1 MMEEIKPK
9 VAFSKRNCIFPAYY
23 FEFLNLRFL
32 PISVFVLLSCAL
44 MSAQT
49 ASSLSAEQII
59 RHHIA
64 AIGGEENLRKIND
77 RSIHLSGTYA
87 GANVAVEIYQKAPD
101 KYLSKLSFGFLEQV
115 IRFDGKDGIKV
126 SSIGEEYM
134 VGDELL
140 RLRLQADI
148 LALTHLSQLGIT
160 PVLDGIV
167 SVDSLICYKVN
178 FMYPSGN
185 YSSAFYDTATFYKIR
200 EESVV
205 RTENGSY
212 IQSTVFSDFRP
223 EDGVIYPRSFLQ
235 SIGDKKVITSVNGI
249 LVNTGLKDSFF
260 EENISIDP

>member
-1 MMEEIKPK
+1 MMEETKRK
-9 VAFSKRNCIFPAYY
+9 AAFSKRSRIFPTYY
-23 FEFLNLRFL
+23 FEFLNLRYL
-32 PISVFVLLSCAL
+32 PVSVFVLLYCTL
-44 MSAQT
+44 MSAQP

-59 RHHIA
+59 RRHIA
-64 AIGGEENLRKIND
+64 AIGGEDNLRKIAD

-101 KYLSKLSFGFLEQV
+101 KYLSKLSFGFLEQI
-115 IRFDGKDGIKV
+115 IRFDGKDGIKL
-126 SSIGEEYM
+126 SSIGEETLA
-134 VGDELL
+134 GDDLL

-160 PVLDGIV
+160 PVLDSIV
-167 SVDSLICYKVN
+167 TADNSVCYKVK
-178 FMYPSGN
+178 FMFPSGN
-185 YSSAFYDTATFYKIR
+185 YSSAFYDTTTFFKIR

-223 EDGVIYPRSFLQ
+223 EEGVIYPRSFLQ

-249 LVNTGLKDSFF
+249 LVNTGIKDSFF